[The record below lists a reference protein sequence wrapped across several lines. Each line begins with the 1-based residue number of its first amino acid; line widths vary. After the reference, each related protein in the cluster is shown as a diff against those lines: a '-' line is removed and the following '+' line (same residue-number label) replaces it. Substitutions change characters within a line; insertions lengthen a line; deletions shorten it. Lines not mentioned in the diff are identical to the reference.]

1 MKHEMRQNS
10 ALQLA
15 KIEKHSQMMEKRLG
29 IVEAK
34 VYEISFKF
42 NYFIFSSK
50 LCSAVKIIAVEWART
65 IIFVTAAIVNNI
77 QEASNFILFAHH
89 QSGKWSKRKT
99 YSPNNYPSFSDSTLW
114 DVWKRKSR

>member
-15 KIEKHSQMMEKRLG
+15 KIEKHSQMVEKRLG

-50 LCSAVKIIAVEWART
+50 LCSVVKIIAVEWART
-65 IIFVTAAIVNNI
+65 TIFVTAAIVNNI
-77 QEASNFILFAHH
+77 QEASIVKLHTFRAPPIWQMVKAKNKF
-89 QSGKWSKRKT
+89 T
-99 YSPNNYPSFSDSTLW
+99 E
-114 DVWKRKSR
+114 